1 MFFFGKVL
9 SGFPN
14 ITISKRQIILTMSFH
29 HSACDIRLR
38 SEPSCTFLS
47 AICNNDEGSGLID
60 NIPLDEYL
68 GNENGETL
76 VLQIISYLT
85 NRLSL
90 GQFSW
95 GGKNFSHDARSITLL
110 TQGPDKRPILHSDL
124 RDSSGNFVPSEID
137 LATHIANI
145 GGQLVYLS

>member
-1 MFFFGKVL
+1 
-9 SGFPN
+9 
-14 ITISKRQIILTMSFH
+14 MSFH

-38 SEPSCTFLS
+38 GEPSCTFLS

-60 NIPLDEYL
+60 NMPLDEYL
-68 GNENGETL
+68 GNEN
-76 VLQIISYLT
+76 
-85 NRLSL
+85 

-110 TQGPDKRPILHSDL
+110 AQGPDKRPILHSNL

-145 GGQLVYLS
+145 DGQLVYLS